1 MLDVL
6 EKYNENKN
14 ILRISFWGMLSS
26 FDSIIMNHIAM
37 IKKISLMLKLVPAEA
52 YVREKKLFIALKTL
66 TKLYYYNLPLKKLG
80 KVFQMFVFK
89 LENLKNFQIKIKI
102 MYWFSTITLALY
114 LIELYR
120 GKWIYS
126 RVTALEKI

>member
-1 MLDVL
+1 
-6 EKYNENKN
+6 
-14 ILRISFWGMLSS
+14 MLSP

-102 MYWFSTITLALY
+102 MY
-114 LIELYR
+114 
-120 GKWIYS
+120 
-126 RVTALEKI
+126 